1 MQVQCPEAYEFWT
14 GRANLPAGDPNIK
27 SALQAMRQA
36 RAAGVWAMYE
46 KDCEQLLAVVGPT
59 LDGLLQHFVLDSLRI
74 EEVKE

>member
-1 MQVQCPEAYEFWT
+1 MQAQCPEAYDFWT

-27 SALQAMRQA
+27 SALQTMRCA

-59 LDGLLQHFVLDSLRI
+59 LDSLLQHFVLDSLRI
-74 EEVKE
+74 EEDLE